1 MAKTIP
7 LRNSTP
13 KEKHALKLEE
23 KSMFPLTRVNF
34 IIMIASAVLIILGF
48 LLMLG
53 GSTSTEAFNEDIFS
67 TRRVVIGPTIS
78 FIGFVAMAIGI
89 VYKPK
94 RNS

>member
-1 MAKTIP
+1 MAKTVP
-7 LRNSTP
+7 LRNSAP
-13 KEKHALKLEE
+13 KVKHALKQEE

-34 IIMIASAVLIILGF
+34 IIMIASAALIILGF

-67 TRRVVIGPTIS
+67 TRRVVVGPTIS

-94 RNS
+94 QNS